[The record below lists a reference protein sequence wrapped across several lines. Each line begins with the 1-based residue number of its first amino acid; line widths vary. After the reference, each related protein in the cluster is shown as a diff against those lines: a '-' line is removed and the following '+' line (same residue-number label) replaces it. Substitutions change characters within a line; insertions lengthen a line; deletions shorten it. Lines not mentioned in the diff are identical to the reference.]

1 MQKSVTQGTVESEI
15 QGEVKERSKVVLGKR
30 KWKLKPARKKVSAII
45 GTWKR
50 PKPSQIDDGT
60 TMEGDDDVMLP
71 KPPQVDVGGTVALE
85 DEVLLTNTNHKV
97 FVSKAEINDSGAEI
111 LNAAKKDIKKWWKEA
126 LLRRLSGKTGY
137 GMLE

>member
-1 MQKSVTQGTVESEI
+1 MQKGVTKGTVESEI

-45 GTWKR
+45 GTWTR

-60 TMEGDDDVMLP
+60 TMEDDDDAMLP

-97 FVSKAEINDSGAEI
+97 FVSRAEINDSGAEI